1 MRSGY
6 FKLLRLFRNFG
17 LQNTTDTGRDQIDSR
32 EFAEN
37 FFFFE
42 RRKKLNCQNFQ
53 LNTCIKFTFKSYDPK
68 WCVHRRVSKD
78 FYVSVFL

>member
-37 FFFFE
+37 CFFF
-42 RRKKLNCQNFQ
+42 RKNKKVELSE
-53 LNTCIKFTFKSYDPK
+53 LSIEY
-68 WCVHRRVSKD
+68 VHKVHI
-78 FYVSVFL
+78 